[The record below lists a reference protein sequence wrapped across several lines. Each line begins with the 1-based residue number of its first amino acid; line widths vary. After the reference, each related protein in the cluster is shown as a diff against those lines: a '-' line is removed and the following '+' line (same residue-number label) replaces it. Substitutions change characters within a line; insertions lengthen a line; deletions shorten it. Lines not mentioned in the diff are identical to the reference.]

1 VALPGDG
8 MTATADPVAWTCNG
22 CRNLHYM
29 QEPIHPGGVCQRC
42 ADRYRG
48 ALDAAAELD
57 RVWPGL
63 QGDRDE

>member
-1 VALPGDG
+1 VDLQRLPD
-8 MTATADPVAWTCNG
+8 
-22 CRNLHYM
+22 LHYM

-48 ALDAAAELD
+48 ALDAAAELN

-63 QGDRDE
+63 QGDHDPDLEP